1 MVTGPPLVA
10 RSAIHRIELGGIEPS
25 LYAYQQLGKATVAV
39 AGYQRVKPLQDSA
52 KQSSRGGRRDLLTLL
67 DAVL

>member
-25 LYAYQQLGKATVAV
+25 LYAYQLLGKATVAV
-39 AGYQRVKPLQDSA
+39 AGYQRVKPLQIQPSKA
-52 KQSSRGGRRDLLTLL
+52 VEGAAATSSLY
-67 DAVL
+67 